1 MYVTQLGCVQLLNFY
16 DYHTQNLM
24 MLITKH
30 SFKEQPCCTFWFLAK
45 KMMADECSP
54 SAIQMQGN
62 RQYRLLKEQEWE
74 EYQNMAEEAN
84 IREEKEAKSKEA
96 QVNRLISSIQA
107 NIPVLIS
114 VLFPRLYRLMWGNPD
129 STIKEIFARGMQ
141 NPDNH
146 WFWNRE
152 SWDLNSGIQAKRS
165 GIPLTTVPRTKNP
178 ECVNFCTFHSLG
190 FFNY

>member
-1 MYVTQLGCVQLLNFY
+1 M
-16 DYHTQNLM
+16 
-24 MLITKH
+24 
-30 SFKEQPCCTFWFLAK
+30 AK
-45 KMMADECSP
+45 
-54 SAIQMQGN
+54 
-62 RQYRLLKEQEWE
+62 
-74 EYQNMAEEAN
+74 EAN
-84 IREEKEAKSKEA
+84 EREEEEAKSKEA

-141 NPDNH
+141 NPDNQ

-190 FFNY
+190 FFNYYTLYYHTQNLMIFITKQFFLRNYKTKLKKYLQEQHHTMKKFSKKTTTTIYHEKYCKAASNTF